1 MATAT
6 SLSPTI
12 TNAPTLAPTTLS
24 PTPTFTPT
32 QKPTPTPTPNSRPS
46 PRQLRH
52 HEIVILVILFGAI
65 AFCVFVFGLLW
76 KYKRSKIRYLYYRMV
91 RNRNR
96 RKKGANVVLW
106 LYFCFICLIIFH
118 ILSSLLFRHFSVLLE
133 IFPLLLSIK
142 RRRYSTTKRR
152 RWYTRVWNH

>member
-1 MATAT
+1 MSTAT
-6 SLSPTI
+6 SSLSPSV

-24 PTPTFTPT
+24 PTPTLTPT
-32 QKPTPTPTPNSRPS
+32 QKPTPPSRPS

-91 RNRNR
+91 RKK
-96 RKKGANVVLW
+96 KKGKGC
-106 LYFCFICLIIFH
+106 LYSSVFLMRYTIFMLNISNH
-118 ILSSLLFRHFSVLLE
+118 ILLSLLFPHFS
-133 IFPLLLSIK
+133 F
-142 RRRYSTTKRR
+142 Y
-152 RWYTRVWNH
+152 Y